1 MRYRHK
7 KTGVEIDV
15 NSEIRGDWEPVEAP
29 KAPQQEDAP
38 APEKK
43 RKKAADGVRNRK

>member
-7 KTGVEIDV
+7 LTGVVIDV
-15 NSEIRGDWEPVEAP
+15 NSEMKGDWEPVETAPEAP
-29 KAPQQEDAP
+29 KKEAP

-43 RKKAADGVRNRK
+43 RKKAADGLRKS